1 MNGKILVGKCSE
13 GFCQEMRI
21 ICAFFTANENMTNCS
36 IKKIN
41 LPFCFVLK
49 EFKKY
54 FILK

>member
-49 EFKKY
+49 ELKKY
-54 FILK
+54 LF